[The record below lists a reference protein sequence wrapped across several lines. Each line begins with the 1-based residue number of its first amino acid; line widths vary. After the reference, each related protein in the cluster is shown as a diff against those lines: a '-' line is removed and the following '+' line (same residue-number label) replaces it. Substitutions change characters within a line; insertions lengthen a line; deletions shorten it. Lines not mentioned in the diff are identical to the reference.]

1 MTVPQPARLGLI
13 LAAVILVLDQASKTW
28 IVDSVMNPPQIIDVL
43 PFFSLVMVWNRG
55 ISFGLFNGAD
65 AWNAWVMPA
74 MAGAISVGLLVL
86 LWRSASQV
94 TAVALGLV
102 IGGAVG
108 NLVDRLRF
116 DGAVADFLDFH
127 WGSYHWPAFNVA
139 DAAITVGAVIFLAE
153 SLFARAE
160 SPKTGP

>member
-74 MAGAISVGLLVL
+74 MAGAISVGLLE
-86 LWRSASQV
+86 
-94 TAVALGLV
+94 
-102 IGGAVG
+102 IG
-108 NLVDRLRF
+108 
-116 DGAVADFLDFH
+116 
-127 WGSYHWPAFNVA
+127 
-139 DAAITVGAVIFLAE
+139 
-153 SLFARAE
+153 RAHV
-160 SPKTGP
+160 